1 MVNPSFD
8 LPGNGER
15 AVEARWV
22 GVSVVVHL
30 FVLFLISL
38 TVKERS
44 DSVPFPALA
53 ALARTQPFEVIEI
66 PVYLNLLPVG
76 GSDSRDLEPGAA
88 PALAGP
94 IAPVAAADGL
104 PASVI
109 GDSIGDISPLG
120 FGRTV
125 AQALQPAFGTG
136 TLWIHPIEVGPARQD
151 VIRALGEL
159 ANLDS
164 LVAERIIAY
173 LDTVPPDS
181 FAVAGLPNWT
191 TEIDGQTWGM
201 DGAWIYLGPLK
212 IPTALLALI
221 PQVGGDFD
229 RSQAAAS
236 LQRMRE
242 DIIGAARRAENMEQ
256 FKDYVNQTRQRR
268 DEERRQEMER
278 REREEEEPAPDVDLV
293 P

>member
-1 MVNPSFD
+1 MANPSFH
-8 LPGNGER
+8 LPGNGGR
-15 AVEARWV
+15 GVEARWL

-38 TVKERS
+38 TVKEGG

-53 ALARTQPFEVIEI
+53 HLARTQSFEVIEI
-66 PVYLNLLPVG
+66 PVYLNLLPAG
-76 GSDSRDLEPGAA
+76 GSDSRDLES
-88 PALAGP
+88 
-94 IAPVAAADGL
+94 AAAVQAPTATVGGL
-104 PASVI
+104 PAPVI

-136 TLWIHPIEVGPARQD
+136 TLWIHPIAVGPARQD

-164 LVAERIIAY
+164 LMAERIIAY

-256 FKDYVNQTRQRR
+256 FRDYVNQTRQRR

-278 REREEEEPAPDVDLV
+278 RELEEEEPAPDVDLV

>member
-1 MVNPSFD
+1 M
-8 LPGNGER
+8 
-15 AVEARWV
+15 
-22 GVSVVVHL
+22 VHL

-38 TVKERS
+38 TVNERG

-53 ALARTQPFEVIEI
+53 ELARPQPFEVIEI
-66 PVYLNLLPVG
+66 PVYLNFLPAG
-76 GSDSRDLEPGAA
+76 GSASAA
-88 PALAGP
+88 AQPAAGVPALAGP
-94 IAPVAAADGL
+94 AVPGAAADGL
-104 PASVI
+104 PAPVI
-109 GDSIGDISPLG
+109 GDTIGDISPLG

-136 TLWIHPIEVGPARQD
+136 TLWIHPIEVGSARQD

-164 LVAERIIAY
+164 LMAERIIAY

-201 DGAWIYLGPLK
+201 DGSWIYLGPLK

-256 FKDYVNQTRQRR
+256 FRDYVNQTRQRR
-268 DEERRQEMER
+268 DEERRKERER
-278 REREEEEPAPDVDLV
+278 RELEEEKPAPDVDLV

>member
-1 MVNPSFD
+1 
-8 LPGNGER
+8 
-15 AVEARWV
+15 
-22 GVSVVVHL
+22 
-30 FVLFLISL
+30 
-38 TVKERS
+38 
-44 DSVPFPALA
+44 
-53 ALARTQPFEVIEI
+53 
-66 PVYLNLLPVG
+66 
-76 GSDSRDLEPGAA
+76 
-88 PALAGP
+88 
-94 IAPVAAADGL
+94 
-104 PASVI
+104 
-109 GDSIGDISPLG
+109 
-120 FGRTV
+120 
-125 AQALQPAFGTG
+125 
-136 TLWIHPIEVGPARQD
+136 
-151 VIRALGEL
+151 
-159 ANLDS
+159 
-164 LVAERIIAY
+164 
-173 LDTVPPDS
+173 
-181 FAVAGLPNWT
+181 
-191 TEIDGQTWGM
+191 M

>member
-1 MVNPSFD
+1 MANPSFH
-8 LPGNGER
+8 LPGNGGSG
-15 AVEARWV
+15 VEARWL

-38 TVKERS
+38 TVKEGG

-53 ALARTQPFEVIEI
+53 HLARTQSFEVIEI
-66 PVYLNLLPVG
+66 PVYLNLLPAG
-76 GSDSRDLEPGAA
+76 GSDSRDLES
-88 PALAGP
+88 
-94 IAPVAAADGL
+94 AAAVQAPTATVGGL
-104 PASVI
+104 PAPVI

-136 TLWIHPIEVGPARQD
+136 TLWIHPIAVGPARQD

-164 LVAERIIAY
+164 LMAERIIAY

-256 FKDYVNQTRQRR
+256 FRDYVNQTRQRR
-268 DEERRQEMER
+268 DEERRQEMEG
-278 REREEEEPAPDVDLV
+278 REPEEEEPAPDVDLV

>member
-1 MVNPSFD
+1 MANPSFH
-8 LPGNGER
+8 LPGNGGSG
-15 AVEARWV
+15 VEARWL

-38 TVKERS
+38 TVKEGG

-53 ALARTQPFEVIEI
+53 HLARTQSFEVIEI
-66 PVYLNLLPVG
+66 PVYLNLLPAG
-76 GSDSRDLEPGAA
+76 GSDSRDLESAAAVQA
-88 PALAGP
+88 PAAMVG
-94 IAPVAAADGL
+94 GL
-104 PASVI
+104 PAPVI

-136 TLWIHPIEVGPARQD
+136 TLWIHPIAVGPARQD

-164 LVAERIIAY
+164 LMAERIIAY

-278 REREEEEPAPDVDLV
+278 RELEEEEPAPDVDLV

>member
-1 MVNPSFD
+1 MANPSFH
-8 LPGNGER
+8 LPGNGGSG
-15 AVEARWV
+15 VEARWL

-38 TVKERS
+38 TVKEGG

-53 ALARTQPFEVIEI
+53 HLARTQSFEVIEI
-66 PVYLNLLPVG
+66 PVYLNLLPAG
-76 GSDSRDLEPGAA
+76 GSDSRDLES
-88 PALAGP
+88 
-94 IAPVAAADGL
+94 AAAVQAPTATVGGL
-104 PASVI
+104 PAPVI

-136 TLWIHPIEVGPARQD
+136 TLWIHPIAVGPARQD

-164 LVAERIIAY
+164 LMAERIIAY

-256 FKDYVNQTRQRR
+256 FRDYVNQTRQRR

-278 REREEEEPAPDVDLV
+278 RELEEEEPAPDVDLV

>member
-1 MVNPSFD
+1 MFQVVNPSFH
-8 LPGNGER
+8 LAGNGGR
-15 AVEARWV
+15 GLEARWL

-38 TVKERS
+38 TVNERG

-53 ALARTQPFEVIEI
+53 ELARTQPFEVIEI
-66 PVYLNLLPVG
+66 PVYLNLAPAG
-76 GSDSRDLEPGAA
+76 GTDSRDVQPAAAVPG
-88 PALAGP
+88 
-94 IAPVAAADGL
+94 AAADGL
-104 PASVI
+104 PAPVI
-109 GDSIGDISPLG
+109 GDSIGEISPLG

-136 TLWIHPIEVGPARQD
+136 TLWIHPIEVGSARQD

-164 LVAERIIAY
+164 LMAERIIAY

-201 DGAWIYLGPLK
+201 DGSWIYLGPLK

-242 DIIGAARRAENMEQ
+242 DIIGAARRAESMEQ
-256 FKDYVNQTRQRR
+256 FRDYVNQTRQRR
-268 DEERRQEMER
+268 DEERRKERER
-278 REREEEEPAPDVDLV
+278 RELEEEKPAPDVDLV